1 MRMHCRPFF
10 LNTLNTDA
18 RPQNCTTTNY
28 TITRYTRCYRSYP
41 VQYEQK
47 QPGAVQVVHTHPTSY
62 RCGWPTGFG
71 AVILVLTL
79 QYLLPRLSEFQAS
92 PLLMYFRDG
101 PHRCVHRTNYGTI
114 LIRYV
119 TLHFRDWRGEASLLH
134 RISSATTVLLCENRS
149 TIRFDFRSRRKR
161 YRVWC
166 ELSLKLWNPLVYK
179 EKLNWYFYKRSSKNR
194 A

>member
-1 MRMHCRPFF
+1 M
-10 LNTLNTDA
+10 
-18 RPQNCTTTNY
+18 
-28 TITRYTRCYRSYP
+28 
-41 VQYEQK
+41 QYEQK
-47 QPGAVQVVHTHPTSY
+47 RPGVVQVVHTHPTSY

-92 PLLMYFRDG
+92 PLLIYFRDG

-119 TLHFRDWRGEASLLH
+119 TLHFRDRRGEASLLH

-149 TIRFDFRSRRKR
+149 PIRFDFRSRRKR

-179 EKLNWYFYKRSSKNR
+179 EKLNWYFYKRSFSKI
-194 A
+194 AHEMK